1 METRRCVFEA
11 QKHSEAYEA
20 WKLGKLNFEWKMLE
34 NAHILV
40 IFAVLKLWSVDPYDQ
55 SPNGSAWKFFGG
67 LNNFAKAF
75 QMTNSI

>member
-1 METRRCVFEA
+1 
-11 QKHSEAYEA
+11 
-20 WKLGKLNFEWKMLE
+20 MLE

-55 SPNGSAWKFFGG
+55 SPSGSAKKLFGG
-67 LNNFAKAF
+67 LNDFAKAF